1 MKKRVKVCT
10 IEVYS
15 EKTRL
20 VSNISEKKSAEE
32 TFVGNKNRVL
42 HDVKNFLKDASFYG
56 SALSE
61 LLNAINRSSEVY
73 IDKNVYSASSII
85 KVFNPNTDSMY
96 EFHISYNLN
105 RLPNRPYR
113 YSMNRKGEN
122 RYEKRLIQ
130 QYGGGRVGR
139 YKLACSRVSTGK
151 LVSLLSDV
159 IKKEFKSKTHID
171 VVNIDVVTTSGLSIT
186 FPQKI
191 VLTPAENLTI
201 TLDFVQTGKDWFRRY
216 VYISYNGEDVNFS
229 LKEEDEITEKSIE
242 NVLRLTE
249 KFDEVCEIV
258 KKAYNL

>member
-42 HDVKNFLKDASFYG
+42 HDIKNFLKDASFYG

-61 LLNAINRSSEVY
+61 LMNAINRSSEGY
-73 IDKNVYSASSII
+73 IDKDVYSASSII
-85 KVFNPNTDSMY
+85 KVFNSNTDLMY

-139 YKLACSRVSTGK
+139 YKLALSKVSTDK
-151 LVSLLSDV
+151 LIDLLSPV
-159 IKKEFKSKTHID
+159 IVEEFKSKM
-171 VVNIDVVTTSGLSIT
+171 NIDVVRTSGLSIT
-186 FPQKI
+186 FPWKI

-216 VYISYNGEDVNFS
+216 VHIAYNGEDVNFS
-229 LKEEDEITEKSIE
+229 LKKEDEITEESIE
-242 NVLRLTE
+242 RILKLAE

>member
-42 HDVKNFLKDASFYG
+42 HDIKNFLKDASFYG

-61 LLNAINRSSEVY
+61 LMNAINRSSEGY
-73 IDKNVYSASSII
+73 IDKNVYNASSII
-85 KVFNPNTDSMY
+85 KVFNPDTGLLY
-96 EFHISYNLN
+96 EFDISYNIEDIS
-105 RLPNRPYR
+105 RLPYR

-139 YKLACSRVSTGK
+139 YKLALSKVSTDK
-151 LVSLLSDV
+151 LIDLLSPV
-159 IKKEFKSKTHID
+159 IVEEFKSKM
-171 VVNIDVVTTSGLSIT
+171 NIDVVRTSGLSIT
-186 FPQKI
+186 FPWKI
-191 VLTPAENLTI
+191 VLTPAENLVI
-201 TLDFVQTGKDWFRRY
+201 KLSLDQRTKDFFRRY
-216 VYISYNGEDVNFS
+216 VYITYNGETVDFS

>member
-20 VSNISEKKSAEE
+20 VSNISEKRSAEE

-61 LLNAINRSSEVY
+61 LMNAINRSSEEY
-73 IDKNVYSASSII
+73 IDKNVYNSSSII
-85 KVFNPNTDSMY
+85 KVFNPDTGLLY
-96 EFHISYNLN
+96 EFDISYNIEDIS
-105 RLPNRPYR
+105 RLPYR

-139 YKLACSRVSTGK
+139 YKLALSKVSTDK
-151 LVSLLSDV
+151 LIDLLSPV
-159 IKKEFKSKTHID
+159 IVEKFKSKM
-171 VVNIDVVTTSGLSIT
+171 NIDVVRTSGLSIT
-186 FPQKI
+186 FPWKI

-216 VYISYNGEDVNFS
+216 VHIAYNGEDVNFS

-242 NVLRLTE
+242 RVLKLAE
-249 KFDEVCEIV
+249 KFDEVCETV

>member
-1 MKKRVKVCT
+1 
-10 IEVYS
+10 
-15 EKTRL
+15 
-20 VSNISEKKSAEE
+20 
-32 TFVGNKNRVL
+32 
-42 HDVKNFLKDASFYG
+42 
-56 SALSE
+56 
-61 LLNAINRSSEVY
+61 
-73 IDKNVYSASSII
+73 
-85 KVFNPNTDSMY
+85 MY

-122 RYEKRLIQ
+122 RYGKRLIQ

-139 YKLACSRVSTGK
+139 YKLALSKVSTDK
-151 LVSLLSDV
+151 LIDLLSPV
-159 IKKEFKSKTHID
+159 IVEEFKSKM
-171 VVNIDVVTTSGLSIT
+171 NIDVVRTSGLSIT
-186 FPQKI
+186 FPWKI
-191 VLTPAENLTI
+191 VLTPTENLTI

-216 VYISYNGEDVNFS
+216 VRITYNGEDVNFS

>member
-61 LLNAINRSSEVY
+61 LMNAINRSSEGY
-73 IDKNVYSASSII
+73 IDKDVYSASSII
-85 KVFNPNTDSMY
+85 KAFNSNTDLMY

-139 YKLACSRVSTGK
+139 YKLALSKVSTDK
-151 LVSLLSDV
+151 LIDLLSPV
-159 IKKEFKSKTHID
+159 IVEEFKSKM
-171 VVNIDVVTTSGLSIT
+171 NIDVVRTSGLSIT
-186 FPQKI
+186 FPWKI

-216 VYISYNGEDVNFS
+216 VHIAYNGEDVNFS
-229 LKEEDEITEKSIE
+229 LKKEDEITEKSIE

>member
-42 HDVKNFLKDASFYG
+42 HDIKNFLKDANFNG

-61 LLNAINRSSEVY
+61 LLNAINRSSGGY
-73 IDKNVYSASSII
+73 IDKDVYSASSII
-85 KVFNPNTDSMY
+85 KVFNSNTDLMY

-139 YKLACSRVSTGK
+139 YKLARSKVSTGK
-151 LVSLLSDV
+151 LISLLSSV
-159 IKKEFKSKTHID
+159 IETEFKSKTH
-171 VVNIDVVTTSGLSIT
+171 IDVVTTSGLSIT
-186 FPQKI
+186 YPDKI
-191 VLTPAENLTI
+191 VLTPAENLVIKLSLSQSTR
-201 TLDFVQTGKDWFRRY
+201 DFFRRY
-216 VYISYNGEDVNFS
+216 VYITYNGETVDFS
-229 LKEEDEITEKSIE
+229 LKEEDEITEESIE
-242 NVLRLTE
+242 RVLRLAD
-249 KFDEVCEIV
+249 KFDEICEIV

>member
-61 LLNAINRSSEVY
+61 LMNAINRSSEEY

-85 KVFNPNTDSMY
+85 KVFNPDTGLLY
-96 EFHISYNLN
+96 EFDISYDIEDMS
-105 RLPNRPYR
+105 RLPYR
-113 YSMNRKGEN
+113 YSINRKGEN

-139 YKLACSRVSTGK
+139 YKLARSKVSTDK
-151 LVSLLSDV
+151 LISLLSS
-159 IKKEFKSKTHID
+159 IIETEFKSKTHI
-171 VVNIDVVTTSGLSIT
+171 NVVTTSGLSIT
-186 FPQKI
+186 YPDKI
-191 VLTPAENLTI
+191 VLIPAENLIIKLSLSQSTR
-201 TLDFVQTGKDWFRRY
+201 DFFRRY
-216 VYISYNGEDVNFS
+216 VYITYNGETVDFS
-229 LKEEDEITEKSIE
+229 LKEEDEITEESIE
-242 NVLRLTE
+242 RVLRLAD

>member
-1 MKKRVKVCT
+1 MRKRVKTCT

-20 VSNISEKKSAEE
+20 VSDISKKKKPEE
-32 TFVGNKNRVL
+32 TFVGNKNKVL
-42 HDVKNFLKDASFYG
+42 HDIKGFLKDANFHG
-56 SALSE
+56 PALSE
-61 LLNAINRSSEVY
+61 LLNAINRSSEEY

-85 KVFNPNTDSMY
+85 KVFNPDTGMLY
-96 EFHISYNLN
+96 EFDISYDIEDIS
-105 RLPNRPYR
+105 RLPYR
-113 YSMNRKGEN
+113 YSINRKGEN

-139 YKLACSRVSTGK
+139 YKLALSKVSTDK
-151 LVSLLSDV
+151 LIDLLSPV
-159 IKKEFKSKTHID
+159 IVEEFKSKM
-171 VVNIDVVTTSGLSIT
+171 NIDVVRTSGLSIT
-186 FPQKI
+186 FPWKI

-216 VYISYNGEDVNFS
+216 VYITYNGETVNFS

-242 NVLRLTE
+242 NVLRLAE

>member
-32 TFVGNKNRVL
+32 TFVGNENRVL

-61 LLNAINRSSEVY
+61 LMNAINRSSEGY
-73 IDKNVYSASSII
+73 IDKDVYSASSII
-85 KVFNPNTDSMY
+85 KVFNSNTDLMY

-139 YKLACSRVSTGK
+139 YKLALSKVSTDK
-151 LVSLLSDV
+151 LIDLLSPV
-159 IKKEFKSKTHID
+159 IVEEFKSKM
-171 VVNIDVVTTSGLSIT
+171 NIDVVRTSGLSIT
-186 FPQKI
+186 FPWKI

-216 VYISYNGEDVNFS
+216 VHIAYNGEDVNFS
-229 LKEEDEITEKSIE
+229 LKKEDEITEKSIE

>member
-10 IEVYS
+10 IEVYN

-32 TFVGNKNRVL
+32 MFVGNKNRVL
-42 HDVKNFLKDASFYG
+42 HDIKNFLKDANFNG

-61 LLNAINRSSEVY
+61 LLNAINRSSEGY
-73 IDKNVYSASSII
+73 IDKDVYSASSII
-85 KVFNPNTDSMY
+85 KVFNSNTDLMY

-105 RLPNRPYR
+105 RLPNQPYR

-139 YKLACSRVSTGK
+139 YKLARSKVSTDK
-151 LVSLLSDV
+151 LISLLSS
-159 IKKEFKSKTHID
+159 IIETEFKSKTH
-171 VVNIDVVTTSGLSIT
+171 IDVVTTSGLSIT
-186 FPQKI
+186 YPDKI
-191 VLTPAENLTI
+191 VLIPAENLIIKLSLSQRTR
-201 TLDFVQTGKDWFRRY
+201 DFFRRY
-216 VYISYNGEDVNFS
+216 VYITYNGETVDFS
-229 LKEEDEITEKSIE
+229 LKEEDEITEESIE
-242 NVLRLTE
+242 RVLRLAD
-249 KFDEVCEIV
+249 KFDEICEIV

>member
-42 HDVKNFLKDASFYG
+42 HDVKIFLKDAGFCG

-61 LLNAINRSSEVY
+61 LLNAINRSSEGY
-73 IDKNVYSASSII
+73 IDKNVYNASSII
-85 KVFNPNTDSMY
+85 KVFNSNTDSMY

-139 YKLACSRVSTGK
+139 YKLARSKVSTGK
-151 LVSLLSDV
+151 LISSLSDV
-159 IKKEFKSKTHID
+159 IEKEFKSKTHID
-171 VVNIDVVTTSGLSIT
+171 VVTTSGLSIT
-186 FPQKI
+186 YPNEI
-191 VLTPAENLTI
+191 VLTPAENLVIKLSLSQSTR
-201 TLDFVQTGKDWFRRY
+201 DFFRRY
-216 VYISYNGEDVNFS
+216 VYITYNGETVDFS
-229 LKEEDEITEKSIE
+229 LKEEGEVTEESIE
-242 NVLRLTE
+242 KVLRLAN
-249 KFDEVCEIV
+249 KFDEICEII

>member
-42 HDVKNFLKDASFYG
+42 HDIKNFLKDANFNG
-56 SALSE
+56 PALSE
-61 LLNAINRSSEVY
+61 LLNAINRSSEGY
-73 IDKNVYSASSII
+73 IDKDVYSASSII
-85 KVFNPNTDSMY
+85 KVFNSNTDLMY

-113 YSMNRKGEN
+113 DSMNRKGEN

-139 YKLACSRVSTGK
+139 YKLALSKVSTDK
-151 LVSLLSDV
+151 LIDLLSPV
-159 IKKEFKSKTHID
+159 IVEEFKSKM
-171 VVNIDVVTTSGLSIT
+171 NIDVVRTSGLS
-186 FPQKI
+186 F
-191 VLTPAENLTI
+191 
-201 TLDFVQTGKDWFRRY
+201 
-216 VYISYNGEDVNFS
+216 
-229 LKEEDEITEKSIE
+229 E

>member
-42 HDVKNFLKDASFYG
+42 HDLKDFLKDASFYG

-61 LLNAINRSSEVY
+61 LLNAINRSSEGY
-73 IDKNVYSASSII
+73 IDKNVYGASSII

-130 QYGGGRVGR
+130 QYGGGRIGR
-139 YKLACSRVSTGK
+139 YKLARSKVSTGK
-151 LVSLLSDV
+151 LIGLLSSV
-159 IKKEFKSKTHID
+159 IETEFKSKMH
-171 VVNIDVVTTSGLSIT
+171 IDVVTTSGLSIT
-186 FPQKI
+186 FPRKI

-201 TLDFVQTGKDWFRRY
+201 TLDFVQTDKDWFRRY
-216 VYISYNGEDVNFS
+216 VCISYNEEDVNFS
-229 LKEEDEITEKSIE
+229 LKEEDEITEESIE
-242 NVLRLTE
+242 AVLRLAD
-249 KFDEVCEIV
+249 KFDEICEII

>member
-32 TFVGNKNRVL
+32 TFVGNKNSVL
-42 HDVKNFLKDASFYG
+42 HDLKDFLKDASFYG

-61 LLNAINRSSEVY
+61 LLNAINRSSEGY
-73 IDKNVYSASSII
+73 IDKDVYSASSII
-85 KVFNPNTDSMY
+85 KVFNSNTDLMY

-139 YKLACSRVSTGK
+139 YKLALSKVSTDK
-151 LVSLLSDV
+151 LIDLLSPV
-159 IKKEFKSKTHID
+159 IVEEFKSKM
-171 VVNIDVVTTSGLSIT
+171 NIDVVRTSGLSIT
-186 FPQKI
+186 FPWKI

-201 TLDFVQTGKDWFRRY
+201 KLSLEQRTKDFFRRY
-216 VYISYNGEDVNFS
+216 VYITYNGEDVSFS

-242 NVLRLTE
+242 RVLKLAE

>member
-1 MKKRVKVCT
+1 MGKRKKP
-10 IEVYS
+10 
-15 EKTRL
+15 
-20 VSNISEKKSAEE
+20 EE

-42 HDVKNFLKDASFYG
+42 HDIKKFLKDASFCG

-61 LLNAINRSSEVY
+61 LMNAINHSSEEY

-85 KVFNPNTDSMY
+85 KVFNPDTGMLY
-96 EFHISYNLN
+96 EFDISYDIEDIS
-105 RLPNRPYR
+105 RLPYR
-113 YSMNRKGEN
+113 YSMNQKGEN

-139 YKLACSRVSTGK
+139 YKLALSKVSTGK
-151 LVSLLSDV
+151 LISLLSSV
-159 IKKEFKSKTHID
+159 IEKEFKSKAH
-171 VVNIDVVTTSGLSIT
+171 IDVVTTSGLSIT
-186 FPQKI
+186 FPGEI

-201 TLDFVQTGKDWFRRY
+201 TLHFVQTGKDWFRRY

>member
-32 TFVGNKNRVL
+32 TFVGNKNKVL
-42 HDVKNFLKDASFYG
+42 HDIKRFLKDANFHG

-61 LLNAINRSSEVY
+61 LLNAINRSSEEY

-85 KVFNPNTDSMY
+85 KVFNSNTDLMY

-139 YKLACSRVSTGK
+139 YKLALSKVSTDK
-151 LVSLLSDV
+151 LIDLLSPV
-159 IKKEFKSKTHID
+159 IVEEFKSKM
-171 VVNIDVVTTSGLSIT
+171 NIDVVRTSGLSIT
-186 FPQKI
+186 FPWKI
-191 VLTPAENLTI
+191 VLTPAENLVI
-201 TLDFVQTGKDWFRRY
+201 KLSLDQRTKDFFRRY
-216 VYISYNGEDVNFS
+216 VCITYNGETVGFS
-229 LKEEDEITEKSIE
+229 LKEESEITEESIE
-242 NVLRLTE
+242 KALKLAD
-249 KFDEVCEIV
+249 KFDEICEII
-258 KKAYNL
+258 KEAYNL

>member
-61 LLNAINRSSEVY
+61 LMNAINRSSEGY
-73 IDKNVYSASSII
+73 IDKDVYSASSII
-85 KVFNPNTDSMY
+85 KVFNSNTDLMY

-139 YKLACSRVSTGK
+139 YKLALSKVSTDK
-151 LVSLLSDV
+151 LIDLLSPV
-159 IKKEFKSKTHID
+159 IVEEFKSKM
-171 VVNIDVVTTSGLSIT
+171 NIDVVRTSGLSIT
-186 FPQKI
+186 FPWKI

-216 VYISYNGEDVNFS
+216 VHIAYNGEDVNFS
-229 LKEEDEITEKSIE
+229 LKKEDEITEKSIE

>member
-20 VSNISEKKSAEE
+20 VSNISKKKKPEE

-42 HDVKNFLKDASFYG
+42 HDIKKFLKDANFHG

-61 LLNAINRSSEVY
+61 LLNAINHSSEEY
-73 IDKNVYSASSII
+73 IDKNINSAATTIQ
-85 KVFNPNTDSMY
+85 VFNQITGLLY
-96 EFHISYNLN
+96 EFDISYNIEDLSS
-105 RLPNRPYR
+105 LPYR

-139 YKLACSRVSTGK
+139 YKLARSKVSTGK
-151 LVSLLSDV
+151 LISLLSS
-159 IKKEFKSKTHID
+159 IIETEFKSKTH
-171 VVNIDVVTTSGLSIT
+171 IDVVTTSGLSIT
-186 FPQKI
+186 YPDEI
-191 VLTPAENLTI
+191 VLIPAENLIIKLSLSQSTR
-201 TLDFVQTGKDWFRRY
+201 DFFRRY
-216 VYISYNGEDVNFS
+216 VYITYNGETVDFS
-229 LKEEDEITEKSIE
+229 LKEEDEITEESIE
-242 NVLRLTE
+242 RVLRLTD